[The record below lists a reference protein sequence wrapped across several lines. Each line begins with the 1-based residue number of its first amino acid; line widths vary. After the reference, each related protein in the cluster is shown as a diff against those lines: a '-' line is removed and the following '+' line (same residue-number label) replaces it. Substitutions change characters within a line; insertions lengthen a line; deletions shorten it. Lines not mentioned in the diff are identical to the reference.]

1 MTYGPL
7 LNGATVLVF
16 EGVTAEHF
24 IDDVLFTATCG
35 FGFF

>member
-16 EGVTAEHF
+16 EGVTGKSF
-24 IDDVLFTATCG
+24 LVDVLLTLT
-35 FGFF
+35 